1 MWILLYWKNYLGFAL
16 ELVIIM
22 DSLKNLSRIIFNTES
37 KEEIQKFIVLKDSR
51 YIYQNA
57 LDILYLQHNLA
68 YGYFED

>member
-37 KEEIQKFIVLKDSR
+37 KEEIQKFIVLNDSR

-57 LDILYLQHNLA
+57 LDILYLQHNVA

>member
-1 MWILLYWKNYLGFAL
+1 
-16 ELVIIM
+16 M